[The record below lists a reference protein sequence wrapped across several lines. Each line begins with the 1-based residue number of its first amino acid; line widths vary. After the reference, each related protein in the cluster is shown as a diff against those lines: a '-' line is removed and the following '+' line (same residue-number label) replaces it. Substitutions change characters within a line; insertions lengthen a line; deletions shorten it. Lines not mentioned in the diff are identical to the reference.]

1 MATKDL
7 VEISIVGKVAEKSAD
22 LQRKIITPTKE
33 TQVVT
38 PDEGYYGL
46 SEVIVS
52 PPTIDGDE
60 ILKAVNNT
68 NTLLSESYVGGD
80 AKASEILEG
89 KTAYVKGKKVEG
101 TIEKYN
107 GVTDIEISSGEEKDV
122 VLLTQNALVDKNINI
137 KVKSDE
143 VETPYFYFK
152 RLLYADKEDYPYK
165 IMSVIEKN
173 LVSND
178 KLYFYYSPT
187 STVNINTIKI
197 GNKEKITITNSG
209 KNELD
214 ASGTTVKVYNPVFQL
229 EEEFYYAITY
239 CNTLE
244 ELKSIIGQSRN
255 IVVAYIDVMDD
266 CYRIPNIDEDIDM
279 THFNLVNDPY
289 LRYPIFRYFN
299 NLIYD
304 YGEFHGKYRLKM
316 PTSDNNIYIYAKNF
330 SNRIIEFEP
339 DYLEEYNKKYNGALK
354 YIYIPSTNNGFPV
367 KGFIFP
373 FPTRIA
379 YSINN
384 SSDTTSINLASSK
397 YQQYNTF
404 INLDLYLNS
413 DYYYNI
419 GNRMDKIQPNFINIK
434 LFNIGVNLLLGQT
447 GKFGDMLTYES
458 IIHTIR
464 QLINVGSSRILT
476 IGTINKRKI
485 ADTYVKLIEITAD
498 MLDEDEFVAKKKP
511 FAICESTDEGAMT
524 IDEYVALKNWKI
536 A

>member
-7 VEISIVGKVAEKSAD
+7 VEISIVGKVAEKGAD

-52 PPTIDGDE
+52 PPTIDGEE
-60 ILKAVNNT
+60 IIQKVNEISET
-68 NTLLSESYVGGD
+68 LSESYVGGD

-89 KTAYVKGKKVEG
+89 KTAYVKGKKVQG

-165 IMSVIEKN
+165 VMSVIEKN
-173 LVSND
+173 LVTND

-187 STVNINTIKI
+187 STININTIKI

-239 CNTLE
+239 CNTLD
-244 ELKSIIGQSRN
+244 ELKNIVGYFQN
-255 IVVAYIDVMDD
+255 IVVAYIDVMYD
-266 CYRIPNIDEDIDM
+266 CYRIPNIDEDVDM
-279 THFNLVNDPY
+279 THFNLTTAPY

-299 NLIYD
+299 NLVLD

-316 PTSDNNIYIYAKNF
+316 PTSDYNIYIHAQNF

-339 DYLEEYNKKYNGALK
+339 DYLEEYNKKYNGSLK
-354 YIYIPSTNNGFPV
+354 YIYLPPTNNGFPV

-373 FPTRIA
+373 FPTRIT

-384 SSDTTSINLASSK
+384 TSDINDATSRSSK

-404 INLDLYLNS
+404 VNLDLRISNS
-413 DYYYNI
+413 YYYSI
-419 GNRMDKIQPNFINIK
+419 GNRMDKIKPNFINIK
-434 LFNIGVNLLLGQT
+434 LFNIGTNLLLGQT
-447 GKFGDMLTYES
+447 DKFGDMLTYES
-458 IIHTIR
+458 IIHTIKE
-464 QLINVGSSRILT
+464 LVNVDSSRILT
-476 IGTINKRKI
+476 IGNVNKRKI
-485 ADTYVKLIEITAD
+485 ANTYVKLIEITAD
-498 MLDEDEFVAKKKP
+498 MLNEDELVAKKKP
-511 FAICESTDEGAMT
+511 FVICESTDEGAMT